1 MGRQDSIERVIDF
14 ISCLTHTTGP
24 AAGQPFELRDWQI
37 DILERIYGPL
47 HDDGR
52 RKTRTAFITI
62 PRKNGKTEL
71 AAALALYHL
80 LGDGEKGGQV
90 YSAASDRG
98 QAALI
103 FNAAAAMV
111 RNDPELEEMLNVIE
125 SQKRIVHYASN
136 SFYAAL
142 SSESKSKHGFSASV
156 IIYDELAQAPNR
168 NLWDVLTTSTG
179 ARSQPLTIVISTVS
193 PKRTS
198 LMYELLDYGRK
209 VLDGVIE
216 DETFVPIIYQ
226 APEDAD
232 IWDEAVWHECN
243 PALGDFR
250 SLEEMRTMAQRAQRM
265 PSAEAAF
272 RNLYLNQLVDAE
284 QHFLSSTDWLAC
296 KGEIDLEALEGR
308 ECWGGLDLS
317 STIDL
322 TALVLVF
329 PRRSPDSTTEQNEVG
344 SHETT
349 PPEIRSTDTTELS
362 VLCWFWVPGDR
373 LREREEKDNVPYPA
387 WASQGHISAPPGR
400 AIDKGFI
407 VHKLAELAGRYKI
420 QGVAYDRWRIEDLRK
435 QLTDEG
441 IDLKLV
447 DWGQGFKDMGPAVDH
462 LEAAV
467 INRELRHDNP
477 VLDWCASNAV
487 TVQDPAGA
495 RKIAK
500 DRAIERVDG
509 LVALTMAL
517 GLYNREPPAFKS
529 VYSERGLL
537 SIEV

>member
-1 MGRQDSIERVIDF
+1 VGRQDSVERVIDF
-14 ISCLTHTTGP
+14 VCQLTHTSGP
-24 AAGQPFELRDWQI
+24 AAGQPFELREWQI
-37 DILERIYGPL
+37 EVLEKIYGPL

-52 RKTRTAFITI
+52 RKARTAFITM

-71 AAALALYHL
+71 AAALVLYHL

-90 YSAASDRG
+90 YSAAADRQ

-103 FNAAAAMV
+103 FQAAATMV
-111 RNDPELEEMLNVIE
+111 RNDPELEEMLNIIE

-136 SFYAAL
+136 SFYQAV

-179 ARSQPLTIVISTVS
+179 ARAQPLTIVISTVS

-198 LMYELLDYGRK
+198 LMFELLDYGQK
-209 VLDGVIE
+209 IEAGTIE
-216 DETFVPIIYQ
+216 DETFIPIIYQ

-232 IWDEAVWHECN
+232 IWDESVWYECN

-250 SLEEMRTMAQRAQRM
+250 SLEEMSMMAKRAKRM

-284 QHFLSSTDWLAC
+284 QYFLSSTDWLAC
-296 KGEIDLEALEGR
+296 KQPIDIESLKGR
-308 ECWGGLDLS
+308 ECYGGLDLS
-317 STIDL
+317 STTDL
-322 TALVLVF
+322 TAFVLIF
-329 PRRSPDSTTEQNEVG
+329 PGQSEDATARID
-344 SHETT
+344 
-349 PPEIRSTDTTELS
+349 
-362 VLCWFWVPGDR
+362 VLCWFWVPGDNMQ
-373 LREREEKDNVPYPA
+373 ERMERDNVPYPV
-387 WASQGHISAPPGR
+387 WEDEGYIQAPLGR
-400 AIDKGFI
+400 AIDKDFI
-407 VHKLAELAGRYKI
+407 VHTIGELVTEFDIKA
-420 QGVAYDRWRIEDLRK
+420 VAYDRWRIEDLKK
-435 QLTDEG
+435 QLSDEG
-441 IDLKLV
+441 INLNMV

-467 INRELRHDNP
+467 LNNQLRHDNP

-487 TVQDPAGA
+487 TVTDPAGA
-495 RKIAK
+495 RKLAK
-500 DRAIERVDG
+500 DRAIEKIDG

-517 GLYNREPPAFKS
+517 GLYYREPGEFKS
-529 VYSERGLL
+529 VYEERGII
-537 SIEV
+537 SIDV